1 MINLQYLT
9 TAQTLDVWFTAP
21 DSTSFTVAD
30 CTLNKELSGYLLQQ
44 QGVSA
49 FVQLKHPEDA
59 EELDFCLT
67 RGVAYL
73 CCIENIAADQSVQ
86 VRVVGFSNQT
96 LLLPDLT
103 ILQPD
108 LTQRRLTPQLLKDD
122 LTLRCA
128 GRNYVLLL
136 QDDANSAEFTLV
148 GQHYSLTVAVVAV
161 QEQKQAQEVVT
172 SKVLQGIKVS
182 GALPLDRGGVR
193 LCAAEIK
200 FLDLTNKAN
209 ASSFAAQQLAMLT
222 SAQGSYL
229 RAWDNYSAKE
239 GEWLLQRA
247 RSIGAIKYQA
257 AKRLGN
263 DGLKW
268 SLDLEQECPTG
279 LTEGDVVTAQT
290 TLPMYLQQS
299 DLSWE
304 DYFTQKEAAFRQSK
318 QRTAAAAAAMQNGEE
333 QPNNEN
339 GERRGVKFS
348 GTVKRIARQQI
359 EIEVTEQLQH
369 IAPPTS
375 GLLLL
380 DADGDLT
387 QMERRLKARRQ
398 IKAGKS
404 ANPLLGLIIEEDG
417 KLPQARRAESHKIP
431 ALTPLV
437 REKIF
442 KHDPTMMQQKAIEIA
457 LNTPDIALIQGPPG
471 TGKTTVIAAITER
484 LNELLDPAKVRG
496 SILVSAFQH
505 DAVDN
510 LVSRLSVNS
519 LPAVKFGG
527 RQRQPSEQSEAI
539 INQWRLSLAEKIKA
553 KHPQL
558 QSSLEIRHL
567 HEAFTAYM
575 ILPTPQNEEAF
586 LLAAQ
591 RLSAGML
598 TSKTVAKINDGLAQ
612 LTSRKL
618 LQAKVRTNEL
628 LPWVYGLRETP
639 ESYADDGLQSAA
651 AAVLYL
657 SDFLSAE
664 DQALLANC
672 TPHKDSAYFAAVKAL
687 KERLLSKLVPE
698 QEQSSPKPQ
707 EHIMSLMAAIE
718 AEVNSAQHSEKG
730 VAQAVADFLY
740 SLENNPRGVQEAI
753 KECNT
758 VFAAT
763 VQQAEGSDITKA
775 KRRLNTGSSNAGRAV
790 NYDTVIVDEAAR
802 ASPMDLLIPMAQA
815 RQRIILVGDHK
826 QLPHIIDE
834 EIARQLETEAGA
846 DAATLEMYYQQSL
859 FAYLFKRLQQLTAA
873 DGIERTVTLDAQY
886 RMHPL
891 LGDFV
896 SSHFYNNEVKSP
908 LPAEHFAQQ
917 LPATDGKAALWL
929 NVPFSA
935 GPESRSGTSRQRLS
949 EAQAIVQQLKVWL
962 RVPEGKAL
970 SFGVISFYKA
980 QQQLIQEV
988 ARKEGLLSFSN
999 DGNKELQLNPEYC
1012 GDNPAAT
1019 SERLRINTVDAF
1031 QGMEFDVVFLSMVR
1045 CHDLQHEHIAD
1056 ATDVKMQRR
1065 LYGHLTSSN
1074 RLCVALSRQKRL
1086 LVVVGDMQMVTGEL
1100 AAKAVPALHGF
1111 LALCQSQGKILD
1123 GGLN

>member
-1 MINLQYLT
+1 MINLQHLT
-9 TAQTLDVWFTAP
+9 TAQTLDVWFNAP
-21 DSTSFTVAD
+21 DSTAFTVAD

-108 LTQRRLTPQLLKDD
+108 LTQRRITPQLLKDD

-136 QDDANSAEFTLV
+136 QDDTNSAEFTLV
-148 GQHYSLTVAVVAV
+148 GQHYSLTVAVQDAV
-161 QEQKQAQEVVT
+161 NG
-172 SKVLQGIKVS
+172 KVLEGRKVS

-193 LCAAEIK
+193 LCAAEIQ
-200 FLDLTNKAN
+200 FVDLTNKAN
-209 ASSFAAQQLAMLT
+209 ASSFAAQQLDLLT
-222 SAQGSYL
+222 SAQDSYL

-268 SLDLEQECPTG
+268 SLVLDQECPTG

-290 TLPMYLQQS
+290 TLPMYLQQP

-304 DYFTQKEAAFRQSK
+304 DYFTQKEAEFRQSK
-318 QRTAAAAAAMQNGEE
+318 QRTAAAAMQNGEE
-333 QPNNEN
+333 QHDTEN
-339 GERRGVKFS
+339 GERRGIKFS
-348 GTVKRIARQQI
+348 GTVKRIDRQQI
-359 EIEVTEQLQH
+359 EIEVAELVQH

-598 TSKTVAKINDGLAQ
+598 TSKTVATINDGLAQ
-612 LTSRKL
+612 LTSSKL
-618 LQAKVRTNEL
+618 LQAKVRTGEL

-639 ESYADDGLQSAA
+639 ESYADDGLHSAA

-672 TPHKDSAYFAAVKAL
+672 APHKDSAYFAAVKAL

-896 SSHFYNNEVKSP
+896 SRSFYEGQVKSP

-929 NVPFSA
+929 NVPFRA

-949 EAQAIVQQLKVWL
+949 EAQAIVQQLKVWM
-962 RVPEGKAL
+962 RAPEGKAL

-988 ARKEGLLSFSN
+988 ARKEGLLSFSSE
-999 DGNKELQLNPEYC
+999 GNKELQLNPEYC
-1012 GDNPAAT
+1012 GDNPAYTA
-1019 SERLRINTVDAF
+1019 ERLRINTVDAF

-1045 CHDLQHEHIAD
+1045 CRDLQHEHIAD
-1056 ATDVKMQRR
+1056 AADVKMQRR

-1086 LVVVGDMQMVTGEL
+1086 LVVVGDMQMVAGEM
-1100 AAKAVPALHGF
+1100 ASTAVPALHEF
-1111 LALCQSQGKILD
+1111 LALCQREGKILN